1 MTNSA
6 ISSGNGNSHA
16 TGQSDQQHS
25 KTATELPQ
33 IPVAAGGS
41 AARALTASGP
51 LHYFARVPQANTVTI
66 DSHAAATLRYIR
78 ASMEAAGTLAIPPS
92 AAITVGVFG
101 LGAAV
106 LGAALP
112 AEWLMVW
119 LSAALL
125 AGAAGGYLL
134 IRRSALQGFALLGA
148 PLRKFLLCLLP
159 NLFVGGVLTLLLYRA
174 GLLQAI
180 PGTWLLC
187 YGSALMSTSAL
198 TGRAMAL
205 LGALFGLLGL
215 AALALPDSLQNA
227 LLGGGFGALHIM
239 FGVLVNR
246 ERHG

>member
-1 MTNSA
+1 
-6 ISSGNGNSHA
+6 
-16 TGQSDQQHS
+16 
-25 KTATELPQ
+25 
-33 IPVAAGGS
+33 VACS
-41 AARALTASGP
+41 LTASRR

-66 DSHAAATLRYIR
+66 DSHAAATLSYIR

-92 AAITVGVFG
+92 AAITVGVLG

-106 LGAALP
+106 LGVALP
-112 AEWLMVW
+112 AQWLTVW
-119 LSAALL
+119 LCAALL
-125 AGAAGGYLL
+125 AGVAGGYLL

-159 NLFVGGVLTLLLYRA
+159 NLFVGGVLTALLYRA
-174 GLLQAI
+174 GLLHAI
-180 PGTWLLC
+180 PGIWLLC

-198 TGRAMAL
+198 TGRSMAI

-227 LLGGGFGALHIM
+227 VLGGGFGALHIM
-239 FGVLVNR
+239 FGVLVDR